1 MNVICLVARITNSL
15 ELKQTPNGKSVCN
28 FSVAAE
34 RKFKGADDKPIV
46 DFIDCVAW
54 GSQADFLCKWFDKG
68 VRVALTGELQTR
80 TYTDKDSNNRKV
92 YEVLVNTVEFADG
105 KRESNTSVA
114 VTQPVNNTNDFA
126 ANTSDDWVPVE
137 DESLPF

>member
-137 DESLPF
+137 DADLPF

>member
-1 MNVICLVARITNSL
+1 MNIICLVARLTNTP

-28 FSVAAE
+28 FSLAAE
-34 RKFKGADDKPIV
+34 RKFKDADGKPIV

-68 VRVALTGELQTR
+68 VRVAITGELQTR
-80 TYTDKDSNNRKV
+80 IFTDKDGKDRKV

-105 KRESNTSVA
+105 KRESS
-114 VTQPVNNTNDFA
+114 TNATTTTTANSNSFTANIDDDF
-126 ANTSDDWVPVE
+126 TPVE
-137 DESLPF
+137 DSELPFL